1 MAEYKFLIDWTPS
14 LINFPQTKNK
24 TETTE
29 AELTKIQF
37 KVNTCVEDLAKMDQ
51 FAKVVWA
58 LPLAMLFI
66 FSITLIESRIFL

>member
-1 MAEYKFLIDWTPS
+1 MLIDWTPS